1 MSVYGDT
8 LERRKTLWLQREL
21 CEVNSLTEV
30 MSVESYFTL
39 MLDSKV
45 LDYCVNKKAE
55 CDHLLILFGTGKQPT
70 DGI

>member
-1 MSVYGDT
+1 MTAWNKMIFQTFKGT
-8 LERRKTLWLQREL
+8 PQGFHECLFMERRKTLWLQREL

-45 LDYCVNKKAE
+45 LVYCVNKKSRV
-55 CDHLLILFGTGKQPT
+55 
-70 DGI
+70 